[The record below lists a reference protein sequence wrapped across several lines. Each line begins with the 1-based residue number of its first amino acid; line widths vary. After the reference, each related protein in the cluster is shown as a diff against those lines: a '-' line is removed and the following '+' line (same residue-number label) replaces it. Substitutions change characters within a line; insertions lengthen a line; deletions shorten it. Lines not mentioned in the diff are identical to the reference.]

1 MYEMVLVR
9 WKEKSRSGSKQ
20 LRWKIRILHTHFI
33 PVSYTVLGLFKT
45 PEDVVAGL
53 NRAVQLV
60 EDDKIQIKDKKNN
73 VKQQYLIM
81 KQCSAQEQYTK

>member
-1 MYEMVLVR
+1 M
-9 WKEKSRSGSKQ
+9 SKTGKMENKFTSQ
-20 LRWKIRILHTHFI
+20 TCIK
-33 PVSYTVLGLFKT
+33 VSLAVLGLFKT

-60 EDDKIQIKDKKNN
+60 EDDKIQIKDKKKN

-81 KQCSAQEQYTK
+81 KQCSAQEQYRK